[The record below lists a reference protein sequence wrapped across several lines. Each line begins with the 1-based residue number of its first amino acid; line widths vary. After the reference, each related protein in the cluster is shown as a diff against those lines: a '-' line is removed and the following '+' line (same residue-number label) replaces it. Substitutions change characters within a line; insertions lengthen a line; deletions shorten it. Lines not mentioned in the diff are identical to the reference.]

1 MLVMHPTSNRD
12 QWFMILL
19 KNESVADVLLWHQK
33 GAGGAQLPGD
43 ICIPMV
49 PPSDWHL
56 GELAPGLEHPC
67 KERAPAPW
75 DHMDLRLE
83 RCGCEG
89 EKGRPWEHGLA
100 SIQCSV
106 LDTGESSRLLGSRTP
121 AQALVVTLM
130 SCLNCHKSKN
140 YLERKCFKMF

>member
-1 MLVMHPTSNRD
+1 MFCFGTKREQEEPSCPGTSVSP
-12 QWFMILL
+12 WCHLL
-19 KNESVADVLLWHQK
+19 TGTWESWLQ
-33 GAGGAQLPGD
+33 
-43 ICIPMV
+43 
-49 PPSDWHL
+49 
-56 GELAPGLEHPC
+56 EHPC

-121 AQALVVTLM
+121 AQALVVTLT
-130 SCLNCHKSKN
+130 SCLNCHKLKN
-140 YLERKCFKMF
+140 YLERKYFKMF